1 MNGTRRII
9 HITLGTF
16 FLILGAI
23 GIFVPLLPTTPF
35 WLLTC
40 WFYVRSSERL
50 YNRVMSNRYFGPHI
64 KGFVEDK
71 AIPLRS
77 KIITIAIMWLSTIIT
92 SLLLVGYWWVKA
104 LLGLISIGSHGIS
117 SLILLK
123 RMNNLFIH
131 RITGVIPLLSLSI
144 VALLLYR
151 SSFKASSKLIPRASA
166 TPLP

>member
-9 HITLGTF
+9 YITLGTF

-104 LLGLISIGSHGIS
+104 LLGLISIG
-117 SLILLK
+117 
-123 RMNNLFIH
+123 
-131 RITGVIPLLSLSI
+131 VIPLLSLSI

>member
-9 HITLGTF
+9 YITLGTF

-64 KGFVEDK
+64 KGYSFAFQDYHDRYHG
-71 AIPLRS
+71 AIYDHYFPFASR
-77 KIITIAIMWLSTIIT
+77 
-92 SLLLVGYWWVKA
+92 LLVGESFVRAYQYR
-104 LLGLISIGSHGIS
+104 
-117 SLILLK
+117 SL
-123 RMNNLFIH
+123 MAY
-131 RITGVIPLLSLSI
+131 PLLS
-144 VALLLYR
+144 Y
-151 SSFKASSKLIPRASA
+151 
-166 TPLP
+166 

>member
-1 MNGTRRII
+1 MVSSKSRNIRLADERDETYHI
-9 HITLGTF
+9 HYVRNV

-40 WFYVRSSERL
+40 WFYVRSSEKL

-92 SLLLVGYWWVKA
+92 SLC
-104 LLGLISIGSHGIS
+104 
-117 SLILLK
+117 
-123 RMNNLFIH
+123 
-131 RITGVIPLLSLSI
+131 
-144 VALLLYR
+144 
-151 SSFKASSKLIPRASA
+151 
-166 TPLP
+166 

>member
-9 HITLGTF
+9 YITLGTF

-23 GIFVPLLPTTPF
+23 GIF

-40 WFYVRSSERL
+40 WFYLRSSEKL

-64 KGFVEDK
+64 KGFVEDR

-104 LLGLISIGSHGIS
+104 LLGLISIGVSWH
-117 SLILLK
+117 ILSYPTK
-123 RMNNLFIH
+123 
-131 RITGVIPLLSLSI
+131 
-144 VALLLYR
+144 
-151 SSFKASSKLIPRASA
+151 KE
-166 TPLP
+166 

>member
-1 MNGTRRII
+1 MVSSKSRNIRLADERDETYHI
-9 HITLGTF
+9 HYVRNVF
-16 FLILGAI
+16 SHI
-23 GIFVPLLPTTPF
+23 GSDRYLCPFAPF

-40 WFYVRSSERL
+40 WFYVRSSEKL

-104 LLGLISIGSHGIS
+104 LLA
-117 SLILLK
+117 LILLK
-123 RMNNLFIH
+123 KNE
-131 RITGVIPLLSLSI
+131 ITCSSIGLLGLSLF
-144 VALLLYR
+144 YR
-151 SSFKASSKLIPRASA
+151 FLS
-166 TPLP
+166 

>member
-9 HITLGTF
+9 YITLGTF

-71 AIPLRS
+71 AISLRS
-77 KIITIAIMWLSTIIT
+77 KIITIAIMWSSMIIT

-104 LLGLISIGSHGIS
+104 LLGLTVSGSHGIS
-117 SLILLK
+117 SLILRK
-123 RMNNLFIH
+123 KNE
-131 RITGVIPLLSLSI
+131 ITCSSIGLLGLSLF
-144 VALLLYR
+144 YR
-151 SSFKASSKLIPRASA
+151 FLS
-166 TPLP
+166 

>member
-9 HITLGTF
+9 YITLGTF

-104 LLGLISIGSHGIS
+104 LLGLISIGVSW
-117 SLILLK
+117 L
-123 RMNNLFIH
+123 
-131 RITGVIPLLSLSI
+131 IPLLSLSI